1 MNLLFMM
8 LFESPRQFVG
18 DFLFKDTGVFIHIVG
33 GGNSQK
39 LDVRLPFAAYG
50 CGIATPLSKD
60 KVYEYIDE
68 VVNKLKDERIIKKL
82 EYEKTKISFL

>member
-18 DFLFKDTGVFIHIVG
+18 DFLFKDTGVSIHIIG
-33 GGNSQK
+33 GDNSQK

-50 CGIATPLSKD
+50 CSIGTPLSKD